1 MVLSTPQT
9 RDSGKSEWQT
19 YLRLISFARPYWI
32 RLALGVVFGAVFGGS
47 MAGLILGLGKVVGM
61 VFGAEGDLPWK
72 VRLAIAGLLPLFAL
86 VRGLGD
92 YLSTYFIEWVGQRA
106 VMDLRRATFSHLQ
119 DLALDYYQRTKTGDI
134 ISRVVNDSQVVQ
146 QAVSSVLGDLAKQPF
161 TLAAVLF
168 AMLWNN
174 LQLAVVGLVLFPI
187 CIVPVMYFGRRVRR
201 FAREGQEKIADL
213 VTILQEATTG
223 VRIVKAF
230 GMEPYEKERFGKRC
244 RDVFHRAMKVTRA
257 RAAVE
262 PIIVGLSALGI
273 SLFLLYT
280 MHSRITLSEF
290 VVFAAALVALYDPV
304 KKLSRIHMHV
314 QQSSASADR
323 IFEIMDAPINIQ
335 DRIGAVELTPP
346 VQEIAFESVTFAYN
360 QEPVLKNI
368 TFRVLAGQRVA
379 FVGGSGA
386 GKTTLVCLIPRFFDV
401 TSGRILIN
409 GRDIRDYT
417 LRSLRAQIGMVT
429 QETVLFNDTVAR
441 NIAYGS
447 LNASR
452 DEIIEAA
459 RRANAHDFIMA
470 LPQGYDTPI
479 GERGLLLS
487 GGQCQRLAIAR
498 AILRNPPIL
507 ILDEATSALDT
518 ESERLV
524 QAALDE
530 LMKNRTVF
538 AIAHRLSTIIGADR
552 IFVLDQGF
560 IVEHGTHRELYEKGG
575 LYKRLYDM
583 QFETAE

>member
-1 MVLSTPQT
+1 MDCQAQQSNRNRT
-9 RDSGKSEWQT
+9 DWQT
-19 YLRLISFARPYWI
+19 YRRLVTYARPYWI
-32 RLALGVVFGAVFGGS
+32 RLALGVLFGAIFGGS

-61 VFGAEGDLPWK
+61 VFGTETDLPWK
-72 VRLAIAGLLPLFAL
+72 VRIAMAGLLPLFAL
-86 VRGLGD
+86 VRGAGD
-92 YLSTYFIEWVGQRA
+92 YFSTYFIEWVGQRA
-106 VMDLRRATFSHLQ
+106 VRDLRVAAFGHLQ
-119 DLALDYYQRTKTGDI
+119 DLSLDYYQRTKTGDV

-146 QAVSSVLGDLAKQPF
+146 QAVSSVLADLAKQPF
-161 TLAAVLF
+161 ALVAVLA

-174 LQLAVVGLVLFPI
+174 LQLAIVGLVLFPV
-187 CIVPVMYFGRRVRR
+187 CIVPVLYFGRRVRR

-230 GMEPYEKERFGKRC
+230 GMEPYEKKRFAERC
-244 RDVFHRAMKVTRA
+244 QDVFQRAMKVTRA

-262 PIIVGLSALGI
+262 PIIVGLSAGGI

-290 VVFAAALVALYDPV
+290 VVFAASLVALYDPV

-323 IFEIMDAPINIQ
+323 IFEVMDAPITI
-335 DRIGAVELTPP
+335 RERERALELTPP
-346 VQEIAFESVTFAYN
+346 VEEVVFDHVTFSYN
-360 QEPVLKNI
+360 HEPVLRDISMKV
-368 TFRVLAGQRVA
+368 TAGQRVA
-379 FVGGSGA
+379 IVGGSGA
-386 GKTTLVCLIPRFFDV
+386 GKTTLVSLIPRFFDV
-401 TSGRILIN
+401 TSGRVMIN
-409 GRDIRDYT
+409 GRDIREYS
-417 LRSLRAQIGMVT
+417 LRSLRAQVGIVT

-441 NIAYGS
+441 NIAYGNPS
-447 LNASR
+447 ASR
-452 DEIIEAA
+452 DEIVAAA
-459 RRANAHDFIMA
+459 RRAHAHEFIMD

-530 LMKNRTVF
+530 LMKDRTVF
-538 AIAHRLSTIIGADR
+538 AIAHRISTIIGSDC
-552 IFVLDQGF
+552 IYVLDRGQ
-560 IVEHGTHRELYEKGG
+560 IVERGSHRELYERGG
-575 LYKRLYDM
+575 LYKRLYDL
-583 QFETAE
+583 QFENAE

>member
-1 MVLSTPQT
+1 MAPSTATPT
-9 RDSGKSEWQT
+9 RARTDWQT
-19 YLRLISFARPYWI
+19 YRRLVSYARPYWL
-32 RLALGVVFGAVFGGS
+32 RLALGVLFGAIFGGS

-61 VFGAEGDLPWK
+61 VFGTDADLSWK
-72 VRLAIAGLLPLFAL
+72 ARAAMAGLLPLFAL
-86 VRGLGD
+86 ARGVGD
-92 YLSTYFIEWVGQRA
+92 YFSTYFIEWVGQRA
-106 VMDLRRATFSHLQ
+106 VRDLRVAAFAHLQ

-146 QAVSSVLGDLAKQPF
+146 QAVSSVLADLAKQPF
-161 TLAAVLF
+161 ALVAVLA

-174 LQLAVVGLVLFPI
+174 LQLAVVGLVLFPV
-187 CIVPVMYFGRRVRR
+187 CIVPVLYFGRRVRR

-230 GMEPYEKERFGKRC
+230 GMEPYEKQRFAERC
-244 RDVFHRAMKVTRA
+244 HDVFHRAMKVTRA

-262 PIIVGLSALGI
+262 PIIVGLSAVGI

-280 MHSRITLSEF
+280 MHQRITISEF

-323 IFEIMDAPINIQ
+323 IFEVMDAPVTIR
-335 DRIGAVELTPP
+335 DRDAAAELAPP
-346 VQEIAFESVTFAYN
+346 VGEVAFEDVSFSYDH
-360 QEPVLKNI
+360 EPVLRRINLK
-368 TFRVLAGQRVA
+368 VKAGQRVA
-379 FVGGSGA
+379 IVGGSGA

-401 TSGRILIN
+401 SSGRVLIN
-409 GRDIRDYT
+409 GRDIREYT
-417 LRSLRAQIGMVT
+417 LRSLRAQIGIVT

-441 NIAYGS
+441 NIAYGKPS
-447 LNASR
+447 ATR
-452 DEIIEAA
+452 EEIVEAA

-538 AIAHRLSTIIGADR
+538 AIAHRISTIINSDC
-552 IFVLDQGF
+552 IYVLDRGV
-560 IVEHGTHRELYEKGG
+560 IVEQGTHRELYERGG
-575 LYKRLYDM
+575 PYKRLYDL
-583 QFETAE
+583 QFENTG